1 MTSRRAPR
9 RLVYLYRDAMAFFFT
24 SDTHFGDARR
34 IRVDKRPFKSIGEH
48 DAALI
53 ARWNAVVSPEDDVY
67 HLGDFAVTM
76 DATAVES
83 WLAALNGRKHLII
96 GNNDSPAVTA
106 SKTWASISHYTELVI
121 DNRFLVLCHYPF
133 RTWHRSAKGAIDIHG
148 HSHGKLKE
156 LPRQYDVGVD
166 VFDYRPV
173 SLAEI
178 LASRRRGKKAL
189 TVEKT
194 ATAKPRNIA
203 KKTVKPAKKR

>member
-1 MTSRRAPR
+1 
-9 RLVYLYRDAMAFFFT
+9 MAFFFT

-34 IRVDKRPFKSIGEH
+34 IRVDNRPFKSIGEH

-53 ARWNAVVSPEDDVY
+53 ARWNAVVGPNDDVY

-76 DATAVES
+76 DSDAVES
-83 WLAALNGRKHLII
+83 WLAALNGRKHLIV

-106 SKTWASISHYTELVI
+106 SKAWASISHNSELVI
-121 DNRFLVLCHYPF
+121 DNYFWCSAIIHFGHGIVAPRA
-133 RTWHRSAKGAIDIHG
+133 RSTFTAIRMA
-148 HSHGKLKE
+148 SLKE

-189 TVEKT
+189 
-194 ATAKPRNIA
+194 I
-203 KKTVKPAKKR
+203 VKRR